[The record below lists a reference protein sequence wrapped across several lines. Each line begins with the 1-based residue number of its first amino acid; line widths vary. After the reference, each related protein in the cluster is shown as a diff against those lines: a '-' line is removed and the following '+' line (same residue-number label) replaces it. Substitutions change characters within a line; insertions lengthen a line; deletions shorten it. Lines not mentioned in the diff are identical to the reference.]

1 VSNQTVA
8 ALLDDWLGSLRT
20 ADRSR
25 HTIRAYAGAL
35 RRCCAWYEHEEGR
48 PPTPADLTP
57 VALTG
62 YRHDL
67 QHRQK
72 QATRSVNSAVAALR
86 AFGQWLADERHL
98 PSNPAARLKTV
109 GRQAPPA
116 PAGLSDREV
125 HALLRAAGRTRHPA
139 RDYALV
145 QLLLQTGLRI
155 GECAALDYED
165 LTVGERGGSVLVRG
179 GKGNKA
185 RTVPLNASARAALLP
200 HAAPILDVPATAAA
214 IATAWPRPRRGV
226 PGTPLWRSQKGNRLS
241 VAAIRGLLDG
251 LVRDLA
257 ARHLLDA
264 AASAHTLRHTFAT
277 GYLRAHPGDVIGLA
291 TLLGHRS
298 LDTTRLYS
306 QPAAAQLAA
315 RVEALAL
322 NAYP

>member
-1 VSNQTVA
+1 MNSQTA
-8 ALLDDWLGSLRT
+8 GALLDDWLGSLQA
-20 ADRSR
+20 ADRSI
-25 HTIRAYAGAL
+25 HTIRAYAGAV
-35 RRCCAWYEHEEGR
+35 RRCLAWYEREEGR
-48 PPTPADLTP
+48 PPSPADLTP

-72 QATRSVNSAVAALR
+72 QATRSVNTAVAALR
-86 AFGQWLADERHL
+86 AFGCWLAEEGHL

-116 PAGLSDREV
+116 PAGLADREV

-165 LTVGERGGSVLVRG
+165 LIIGERSGSVLVRG

-185 RTVPLNASARAALLP
+185 RTVPLNASARAALIA
-200 HAAPILDVPATAAA
+200 HAAPVLDVSVTVAA
-214 IATAWPRPRRGV
+214 IATAWPRRQRRV
-226 PGTPLWRSQKGNRLS
+226 AGTPLWRSQKGNRLS
-241 VAAIRGLLDG
+241 TAAIRGLLDG
-251 LVRDLA
+251 LVRALA
-257 ARHLLDA
+257 ARHLVDA

-277 GYLRAHPGDVIGLA
+277 CYLREHPGDVIGLA
-291 TLLGHRS
+291 SLLGHSS

-322 NAYP
+322 NAYS

>member
-1 VSNQTVA
+1 MERPEAA
-8 ALLDDWLGSLRT
+8 ALLDAWLGRLR
-20 ADRSR
+20 ADDRSA
-25 HTIRAYAGAL
+25 HTLRGYAGAV
-35 RRCCAWYEHEEGR
+35 RRFLAWCEAEER
-48 PPTPADLTP
+48 RTPALADLTP

-62 YRHDL
+62 YRHHL
-67 QHRQK
+67 QHRRK
-72 QATRSVNSAVAALR
+72 LAARSVNGAVAALR
-86 AFGQWLADERHL
+86 AFGDWLAEEGHAAA
-98 PSNPAARLKTV
+98 NPAARLKTI

-116 PAGLSDREV
+116 PQALADREV
-125 HALLRAAGRTRHPA
+125 HALLRAASKTRHAA

-165 LTVGERGGSVLVRG
+165 LTVGERSGSVIVRG

-185 RTVPLNASARAALLP
+185 RTVPLNASARAALVA
-200 HAAPILDVPATAAA
+200 HAAPILGVTPTPTAVVA
-214 IATAWPRPRRGV
+214 AWPRPRRGA
-226 PGTPLWRSQKGNRLS
+226 PGTPLWTSQKGNRLS
-241 VAAIRGLLDG
+241 ASAIRRLLDA

-257 ARHLLDA
+257 ARRLVDA
-264 AASAHTLRHTFAT
+264 GASAHTLRHTFAAC
-277 GYLRAHPGDVIGLA
+277 YLRDHPGDVVGLA
-291 TLLGHRS
+291 MLLGHRS

>member
-1 VSNQTVA
+1 MTSPA
-8 ALLDDWLGSLRT
+8 AEALVDDWVTHLRT
-20 ADRSR
+20 DDRSS
-25 HTIRAYAGAL
+25 HTVRAYTGAVHRFL
-35 RRCCAWYEHEEGR
+35 AWYAREEGR

-62 YRHDL
+62 YRHEL

-86 AFGQWLADERHL
+86 AFGRWLTEQGHVPAD
-98 PSNPAARLKTV
+98 PAARLKTV
-109 GRQAPPA
+109 GQQAPSA
-116 PAGLSDREV
+116 PQGLADREV

-165 LTVGERGGSVLVRG
+165 LAIGERSGNVFVRG

-185 RTVPLNASARAALLP
+185 RTVPLNASARAALTA
-200 HAAPILDVPATAAA
+200 HAAPVLDVAPTAAA
-214 IATAWPRPRRGV
+214 IATAWPRRQRGV

-241 VAAIRGLLDG
+241 AAAMRAMLDG

-257 ARHLLDA
+257 ARRLLDA

-277 GYLRAHPGDVIGLA
+277 GYLRDHPGDVIGLA

>member
-1 VSNQTVA
+1 MAS
-8 ALLDDWLGSLRT
+8 RT
-20 ADRSR
+20 ASGLLEDWVADLWADDRSS
-25 HTIRAYAGAL
+25 HTIRAYAGAV
-35 RRCCAWYEHEEGR
+35 RRFLAWYAREEGR
-48 PPTPADLTP
+48 PPTLADLTP

-86 AFGQWLADERHL
+86 AFCRWLTEQGHL
-98 PSNPAARLKTV
+98 LTNPAARLKAISQ
-109 GRQAPPA
+109 QAPSA
-116 PAGLSDREV
+116 PKGLSDREV
-125 HALLRAAGRTRHPA
+125 HAVLRAAGRTRHPQ
-139 RDYALV
+139 RDDALV

-165 LTVGERGGSVLVRG
+165 LLVGERSGSVFVRG

-185 RTVPLNASARAALLP
+185 RTVPLNASARAALVA
-200 HAAPILDVPATAAA
+200 HAAPALGVAATLAAVA
-214 IATAWPRPRRGV
+214 AAWPRRQRGAV
-226 PGTPLWRSQKGNRLS
+226 GAPLWRSQKGNRLS
-241 VAAIRGLLDG
+241 TAAIRQLLDG

-257 ARHLLDA
+257 ARQLVDG
-264 AASAHTLRHTFAT
+264 AASAHTLRHTFAWF
-277 GYLRAHPGDVIGLA
+277 YLREQPGDLIGLA

-298 LDTTRLYS
+298 LDTTRIYG
-306 QPAAAQLAA
+306 QPAAEQLAA